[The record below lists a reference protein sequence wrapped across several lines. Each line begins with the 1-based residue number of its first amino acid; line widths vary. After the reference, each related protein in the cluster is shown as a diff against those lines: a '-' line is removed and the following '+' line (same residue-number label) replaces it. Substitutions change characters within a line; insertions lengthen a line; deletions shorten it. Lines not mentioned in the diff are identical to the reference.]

1 MKIELPIEGVLAL
14 NDTLSTAAPKGRA
27 ELHKHAQL
35 FQNLI
40 AQCREF
46 TNAAKTEFR
55 WKPGSIEVDDVDGIW
70 YLAGLV
76 NKRINAGVNGQ
87 LSIGYAMLLAEMDKK
102 P

>member
-27 ELHKHAQL
+27 ELRKHAQL

-55 WKPGSIEVDDVDGIW
+55 WKPGSIEVPEAEAVK
-70 YLAGLV
+70 YLSDIL
-76 NKRINAGVNGQ
+76 NKRISAGVNGQ
-87 LSIGYAMLLAEMDKK
+87 LSIGYAMLLAELDKK
-102 P
+102 